1 MQRVPTGAQ
10 PPLEAQ
16 PPEVHEPA
24 VVAGGAGAVYQTT
37 LHLKHHLGVARGA
50 RTLLLTNQIGGF
62 DCPGC
67 AWPEPHEHRSSFEFC
82 ENGAKAVASEATTKR
97 VTPAFFAEWSVE
109 ALAKQS
115 DFWLN
120 EQGRLTHPMVLRPGA
135 THYEPVAWDE
145 AFALIARELRALD
158 SPDEAAFYT
167 SGRTSNEAAF
177 LYQLFVRRFGT
188 NNLPDCSNMCHESSG
203 AGMLASLG
211 VGKGTVTLEDFEKA
225 DAIFLVGQNPG
236 TNHPRM
242 LSTLRDA
249 RRRGCAIVVVNPLA
263 EAGSMRFAHPQDP
276 VDVLGGSTEIGSLHL
291 QVKVNG
297 DVAVFKGIM
306 KAMFEREAEYP
317 GTVLDRAFIEEHTD
331 GFEAFARALD
341 EVSWDDIV
349 RESGVDRGA
358 IERAARTAWEAERTI
373 VCWAM
378 GITQHKNGVAN
389 VQEIVNFLLLR
400 GNVGKPGAGACPVRG
415 HSNVQGD
422 RTMGIWEK
430 APDAFLDRLGA
441 EFGFEPPRAHGRD
454 TVDTIRGMLAGEVKV
469 FFGLGGNFLSATPD
483 TEHTAEAL
491 RRTRLTVNVSTKLN
505 RGHLVSGRTSL
516 ILPCLARSEVDARPS
531 GEQFVTVENSMSIV
545 SMSRGRLAPASDELR
560 SEVGIVAGLAQ
571 ATLGE
576 ACGIDW
582 AGLASNYDTI
592 RDAIARV
599 VPGFADFNARV
610 REPGG
615 FYLGNP
621 VRERVFRTATGKA
634 RFAVH
639 PLPKHDLGPG
649 RLLLMTMRSHDQY
662 NTTVYGLDDRY
673 RGIKNGRRV
682 IFMSPADLAERGLA
696 KGDLVDI
703 TSHAPDGERTATR
716 FMVVPYSIPRGCAGA
731 YFPEANVLVPL
742 DSVAD
747 VSNTPA
753 SKSIVV
759 TVARSPS

>member
-1 MQRVPTGAQ
+1 MDRVVTGAQ
-10 PPLEAQ
+10 PPPEAQ

-24 VVAGGAGAVYQTT
+24 TVAGGAGAVYQTT
-37 LHLKHHLGVARGA
+37 LQVKHHLGMVRGA
-50 RTLLLTNQIGGF
+50 RTLLLTNQVEGF

-67 AWPEPHEHRSSFEFC
+67 AWPEPQEHRSSFEFC
-82 ENGAKAVASEATTKR
+82 ENGAKAVASEATIRR
-97 VTPAFFAEWSVE
+97 VTPAFFAEHSVE
-109 ALAKQS
+109 ELTKQS

-120 EQGRLTHPMVLRPGA
+120 EQGRLTHPMVLRPGG
-135 THYEPVAWDE
+135 THYEPIAWDE
-145 AFALIARELRALD
+145 AFALVASELRALG

-203 AGMLASLG
+203 AGMDASLG
-211 VGKGTVTLEDFEKA
+211 VGKGTVTLADFELA
-225 DAIFLVGQNPG
+225 DAIFIIGQNPG

-263 EAGSMRFAHPQDP
+263 EAGSTRFAHPQDP
-276 VDVLGGSTEIGSLHL
+276 VDVLGGSTEIGSLLL
-291 QVKVNG
+291 QVKING
-297 DVAVFKGIM
+297 DAAVFKGIM
-306 KAMFEREAEYP
+306 KAMLAREADAP
-317 GTVLDRAFIEEHTD
+317 GSVLDRAFIEEHTD
-331 GFEAFARALD
+331 GFEALARSLED
-341 EVSWDDIV
+341 VTWEEIV
-349 RESGVDRGA
+349 RESGVPREA
-358 IERAARTAWEAERTI
+358 IEHAARVACEAERTI
-373 VCWAM
+373 ACWAM

-400 GNVGKPGAGACPVRG
+400 GNIGKPGAGACPVRG

-422 RTMGIWEK
+422 RTMGVWEK

-441 EFGFEPPRAHGRD
+441 ELGFEPPRAHGRD
-454 TVDTIRGMLAGEVKV
+454 TVNTIRGMLDGDVKV

-483 TEHTAEAL
+483 TERTADAL
-491 RRTRLTVNVSTKLN
+491 RRCRLTVNVSTKLN
-505 RGHLVSGRTSL
+505 RGHLVTGRASL
-516 ILPCLARSEVDARPS
+516 ILPCLARSEVDVQAS
-531 GEQFVTVENSMSIV
+531 GEQFVTVENSMSVV
-545 SMSRGRLAPASDELR
+545 SMSRGRLPPASGELR
-560 SEVGIVAGLAQ
+560 SEVAIVAGVAR
-571 ATLGE
+571 ATLGD
-576 ACGIDW
+576 ASGIDW
-582 AGLASNYDTI
+582 SGLASSYDAI
-592 RDAIARV
+592 RDVIARV
-599 VPGFADFNARV
+599 VPGFTDYNARV

-621 VRERVFRTATGKA
+621 ARERIFRTATKKA

-639 PLPKHDLGPG
+639 PLPKHDLAPG

-682 IFMSPADLAERGLA
+682 VFMNADDLAARGLA

-703 TSHAPDGERTATR
+703 TSHAPDGERVAAR
-716 FMVVPYSIPRGCAGA
+716 FMVVPYAIPRGSAGA

-759 TVARSPS
+759 SVARSPA